1 MYSVYSY
8 SQEPTITVVPSEG
21 GPASETRVN
30 GVMDPSRMDTGHSP
44 GDSGGKKY
52 TLSS

>member
-1 MYSVYSY
+1 MWSVYSY
-8 SQEPTITVVPSEG
+8 SQEPTITVIPREG
-21 GPASETRVN
+21 GPASETSVN
-30 GVMDPSRMDTGHSP
+30 GVMNPGTMDTRHSP